1 MGAAAEKQLNSAV
14 DGSRR
19 PKRFKWPHWE
29 VDFQEE
35 VAFGNLLQ
43 EHRDWFMLNPRSRH
57 SARHTTAVPYIPQP
71 CHTYLLK
78 DHWLKDGQGRGSS
91 SELRT

>member
-1 MGAAAEKQLNSAV
+1 MGAAAEKQLNLAV
-14 DGSRR
+14 DGGRR

-43 EHRDWFMLNPRSRH
+43 EHRDRVCLVHAESPLPAQGQAYHSRAIH
-57 SARHTTAVPYIPQP
+57 VY
-71 CHTYLLK
+71 
-78 DHWLKDGQGRGSS
+78 
-91 SELRT
+91 